1 MGARD
6 SKLGSRAG
14 SPLACETHLGEIS
27 VQSFGPENGPVVI
40 AIHGMSSAVLREW
53 DVCAE
58 ACAEAGFRV
67 LLPNFHSNPRTAPG
81 LGLGVGEEDVMKILV
96 TAISAHSKDP
106 VILMGKSWGGAVAA
120 KFAQRHSD
128 MVRQLVLICPALAS
142 AAVAKEV
149 KRGGRKKMG
158 ECCFKRI
165 LGKLSCRVFG
175 IEDIK
180 DDGRKE
186 MPQQICETVRYPTG
200 HVVLRTPDV
209 REEGEKQHHP
219 SDAPMPWISLDAMAF
234 PLGHPFFWW
243 QKKQSQP
250 CDECSSLEDF
260 YKDNDLVFLL
270 FYERNL
276 VSHHAYKGA
285 IVAGFHEACKDLR
298 WSRVACGIVDM
309 LEDKV
314 YAEKYI
320 DPKTAPAHIA
330 VRAGEPVPSQKEW
343 IQKLLSKPGDK
354 ALMLW
359 HLHQQ
364 LVPKELGEPLQIS
377 IATKEKQLEGLISK
391 HEVVVVA
398 NLATASTKVV
408 ESFRAAVQQLV
419 WKRQVPSDIPV
430 PTDMKGSSSKN
441 AARKQRQ
448 QRQRARI
455 LFVVLTQDA
464 ADAAVPRGKVAAF
477 VAGKSQPPADLE
489 KDWNDANIGK
499 IKDSTFA
506 GSGGVVAIIQAAE
519 MVFRPLRP
527 VLAAQKAPS
536 PIGRRNMLQ
545 ELQEVSSPSWRALPH
560 SVPRSLWPTASCT
573 FPALSQQDTTEKL
586 SLYDT
591 MEGIYTEFWQVAE
604 CGVPDSVSLDRS
616 AEIDLSHEFPPEQ
629 REAQV
634 DQAAGGRSFLGAKQ

>member
-1 MGARD
+1 MSHAC
-6 SKLGSRAG
+6 LLLAL
-14 SPLACETHLGEIS
+14 PLLFHK
-27 VQSFGPENGPVVI
+27 VF
-40 AIHGMSSAVLREW
+40 AVSI
-53 DVCAE
+53 V
-58 ACAEAGFRV
+58 
-67 LLPNFHSNPRTAPG
+67 
-81 LGLGVGEEDVMKILV
+81 
-96 TAISAHSKDP
+96 
-106 VILMGKSWGGAVAA
+106 
-120 KFAQRHSD
+120 
-128 MVRQLVLICPALAS
+128 
-142 AAVAKEV
+142 
-149 KRGGRKKMG
+149 
-158 ECCFKRI
+158 
-165 LGKLSCRVFG
+165 
-175 IEDIK
+175 
-180 DDGRKE
+180 
-186 MPQQICETVRYPTG
+186 
-200 HVVLRTPDV
+200 
-209 REEGEKQHHP
+209 
-219 SDAPMPWISLDAMAF
+219 DAPWEARKSNIIRVTR
-234 PLGHPFFWW
+234 
-243 QKKQSQP
+243 QQ

-430 PTDMKGSSSKN
+430 PMGPTDKGSSSKN

-448 QRQRARI
+448 QRQRARV
-455 LFVVLTQDA
+455 LFVALTQDA

-477 VAGKSQPPADLE
+477 VAGKSQPPAALE
-489 KDWNDANIGK
+489 KDWNDANLGK
-499 IKDSTFA
+499 IKEVT
-506 GSGGVVAIIQAAE
+506 
-519 MVFRPLRP
+519 
-527 VLAAQKAPS
+527 LAA
-536 PIGRRNMLQ
+536 
-545 ELQEVSSPSWRALPH
+545 VSS
-560 SVPRSLWPTASCT
+560 
-573 FPALSQQDTTEKL
+573 LSQD
-586 SLYDT
+586 
-591 MEGIYTEFWQVAE
+591 
-604 CGVPDSVSLDRS
+604 
-616 AEIDLSHEFPPEQ
+616 
-629 REAQV
+629 
-634 DQAAGGRSFLGAKQ
+634 GRVQPGKISEL